1 MRKKAATWLVG
12 IALVLGGIGFLV
24 RSGSLQDYLS
34 RVTPAP
40 TQAQE
45 TRVQGVSV
53 EAQKVKIGEVIE
65 DIRAVGS
72 LQPNESVAIAPE
84 IAGRIASIP
93 FGEGVRVN
101 EGDILVELDP
111 VILKA
116 ELDKARSDLTLASAN
131 RERAT
136 TLADQGSGTTRARDE
151 TNAAWRAAQVALALA
166 EARLQ
171 KTTLRSPFSGVVGL
185 RAVSPGAFVA
195 PGQRIFDLVQV
206 DPLKVDFRVSEL
218 NAPRIRVGQV
228 VLIEPDAAPDVSFQG
243 KIYAIDRIID
253 VNGRAMRL
261 RATVPNPDGKLSP
274 GFFARLRVV
283 TQTRPSAVIVPESAI
298 FPLAGRTLVY
308 KVVNGRAVQV
318 DVVLGQRMPGE
329 VEVREG
335 LAPED
340 IVVLSG
346 QQRLRN
352 GVAVRIVKSATGT

>member
-1 MRKKAATWLVG
+1 M
-12 IALVLGGIGFLV
+12 
-24 RSGSLQDYLS
+24 
-34 RVTPAP
+34 
-40 TQAQE
+40 
-45 TRVQGVSV
+45 
-53 EAQKVKIGEVIE
+53 
-65 DIRAVGS
+65 
-72 LQPNESVAIAPE
+72 
-84 IAGRIASIP
+84 
-93 FGEGVRVN
+93 
-101 EGDILVELDP
+101 
-111 VILKA
+111 
-116 ELDKARSDLTLASAN
+116 
-131 RERAT
+131 
-136 TLADQGSGTTRARDE
+136 
-151 TNAAWRAAQVALALA
+151 
-166 EARLQ
+166 
-171 KTTLRSPFSGVVGL
+171 
-185 RAVSPGAFVA
+185 
-195 PGQRIFDLVQV
+195 
-206 DPLKVDFRVSEL
+206 SEL

-243 KIYAIDRIID
+243 KIYAIDPIID

-283 TQTRPSAVIVPESAI
+283 TQTRSNAVIVPESAI